1 MGGTLRTLLQ
11 CVSTPLKKACLSKEE
26 KIVHNIS
33 LFSAEHSLHKNAMEV
48 LAPPVADY
56 FKCGS
61 PLVPYSKAIEWCKG
75 STEK

>member
-1 MGGTLRTLLQ
+1 MYPIA
-11 CVSTPLKKACLSKEE
+11 VCLNSIEE
-26 KIVHNIS
+26 SMLEQKIVHNIS

-61 PLVPYSKAIEWCKG
+61 QLVPYSKAIEWCKG